1 MSAYAKWLSPKL
13 SLSSL
18 IFLTALFLAIF
29 DNQAFL
35 TAVFKIVDTS
45 GLASNDFKVAVFIA
59 LVTLFSLLLSFFASK
74 YVFKP
79 IVILILILASVISFF
94 MDSYGVIVDV
104 SMIQNIIETDT
115 KEATELLS
123 FSLAGH
129 VVLVGLLPAL
139 FIYRT
144 DIQYHSFFKELG
156 TRLMMIV
163 IISMILG
170 GVVFT
175 YYKDFSLIDRNNRAL
190 RYFINPNYPIYA
202 FGKYLKRSL
211 NPEVIV
217 MTAIGKDAQQIN
229 TWQTRGKKSIVV
241 LVVGETA
248 RAQNFSLNGYGQQ
261 TNPLLSQENIIN
273 YPDTHSCGTATA
285 ESVPCMFS
293 DFGRS
298 DYSDSKAKH
307 YENLLD
313 VLTHAGISVLWRD
326 NNSGCKGVCDRVP
339 TDNMEK
345 LTIPAFCNDR
355 ECFDEVLLQGLQ
367 EKIDKLNNDGVIVLH
382 QKGSHG
388 PAYYQRYPEAFKK
401 FTPECATNQVQ
412 DCPQQQIINA
422 YDNSILYT
430 DYFLTQ
436 VIHFLQKNADRYN
449 TALLYLSDHGESLG
463 ENGIYLHGLP
473 YKLAP
478 DTQIHIPFIMWL
490 SPEFASSFNVD
501 TDCLKQ
507 YSNEAYSHDNLFHS
521 VLGMLDVQTSDYD
534 AELDIFN
541 RCRR

>member
-13 SLSSL
+13 SLTTL
-18 IFLTALFLAIF
+18 VFLTALFLASV

-35 TAVFKIVDTS
+35 IAVFKVVDTS
-45 GLASNDFKVAVFIA
+45 GLGSGNFKVAVFIA
-59 LVTLFSLLLSFFASK
+59 LIALFSLLLSFFASK

-79 IVILILILASVISFF
+79 VIILILILAAIISFF

-104 SMIQNIIETDT
+104 SMIQNIVETDT
-115 KEATELLS
+115 KEATELVS
-123 FSLAGH
+123 FHLVQH
-129 VVLVGLLPAL
+129 VALVGLLPAL
-139 FIYRT
+139 CVYHI
-144 DIQYHSFFKELG
+144 DVQYHSFFKEL
-156 TRLMMIV
+156 MIRCV
-163 IISMILG
+163 FMILIGTLLG
-170 GVVFT
+170 GIVFT
-175 YYKDFSLIDRNNRAL
+175 YYKDFALIDRNNRAL
-190 RYFINPNYPIYA
+190 RYFINPNYPVYA
-202 FGKYLKRSL
+202 LGKYIKRSL
-211 NPEVIV
+211 NSDVIAI
-217 MTAIGKDAQQIN
+217 TAIGKDAQQIN
-229 TWQTRGKKSIVV
+229 TWKARGKKSIVV

-248 RAQNFSLNGYGQQ
+248 RAKNFSLNGYAQN
-261 TNPLLSQENIIN
+261 TNPLLSQEAIIN
-273 YPDTHSCGTATA
+273 FPDTHSCGTATA

-307 YENLLD
+307 YENVLD
-313 VLTHAGISVLWRD
+313 VLTHAGINVLWRD
-326 NNSGCKGVCDRVP
+326 NNSGCKGVCERVP
-339 TDNMEK
+339 TESMES
-345 LTIPAFCNDR
+345 LNNPEFCNDK
-355 ECFDEVLLQGLQ
+355 ECFDEILLQGLQ
-367 EKIDKLNNDGVIVLH
+367 EKIDKLSNDGVIVLH

-401 FTPECATNQVQ
+401 FTPECAINQVQ

-473 YKLAP
+473 YKFAP
-478 DTQIHIPFIMWL
+478 DEQTHIPFILWL
-490 SPEFASSFNVD
+490 SPEFATSFNID
-501 TDCLKQ
+501 TACLTQ
-507 YSNEAYSHDNLFHS
+507 HSGEEYSHDNLFHS
-521 VLGMLDVQTSDYD
+521 LLGMLDVQTGEYD

-541 RCRR
+541 RCRH